1 MAIHEVEDIFIEY
14 AGDTIDRVVQDL
26 QYQM

>member
-14 AGDTIDRVVQDL
+14 AGDKIDRLVQDL